1 MNLNVLLQIPFS
13 APVNKSVNNMVG
25 RTRTVPVSF
34 RVDESTLSALS
45 ERAKECGVSVGVF
58 VRGVV
63 IAEIHR
69 PLHDLGSQLS
79 DLLERAKAIEQTVE
93 LLKVNQS
100 KSLFYAL
107 THIGGMSPDPA
118 RDLVRSK
125 LSEGETD
132 GR

>member
-1 MNLNVLLQIPFS
+1 M
-13 APVNKSVNNMVG
+13 
-25 RTRTVPVSF
+25 
-34 RVDESTLSALS
+34 
-45 ERAKECGVSVGVF
+45 SVGVF

-69 PLHDLGSQLS
+69 PLHDVGSQLS
-79 DLLERAKAIEQTVE
+79 DLLDKAKAIEQTVE
-93 LLKVNQS
+93 LLRVNQS

-118 RDLVRSK
+118 RDLVRTK

>member
-1 MNLNVLLQIPFS
+1 M
-13 APVNKSVNNMVG
+13 
-25 RTRTVPVSF
+25 
-34 RVDESTLSALS
+34 
-45 ERAKECGVSVGVF
+45 SVGVF

-79 DLLERAKAIEQTVE
+79 DLLERVKAIEQTVE

-118 RDLVRSK
+118 RVLVRTK

>member
-1 MNLNVLLQIPFS
+1 
-13 APVNKSVNNMVG
+13 MVG

-118 RDLVRSK
+118 RDLVRTK

>member
-1 MNLNVLLQIPFS
+1 M
-13 APVNKSVNNMVG
+13 
-25 RTRTVPVSF
+25 
-34 RVDESTLSALS
+34 
-45 ERAKECGVSVGVF
+45 SVGVF

-107 THIGGMSPDPA
+107 THIGGMSPDLA
-118 RDLVRSK
+118 RDLVRTK

>member
-1 MNLNVLLQIPFS
+1 MILLQIPYS
-13 APVNKSVNNMVG
+13 TPVNKSVNNMVG

-34 RVDESTLSALS
+34 RVDETTLSALS

-79 DLLERAKAIEQTVE
+79 DLLERANAIEQTVE

-100 KSLFYAL
+100 KSLFFAL
-107 THIGGMSPDPA
+107 THIGGMLPDIA
-118 RDLVRSK
+118 RDLVRAK
-125 LSEGETD
+125 LSEEKTG

>member
-1 MNLNVLLQIPFS
+1 
-13 APVNKSVNNMVG
+13 MVG

-79 DLLERAKAIEQTVE
+79 DLLERANAIEQTVE

-107 THIGGMSPDPA
+107 THIGGMSPDLA
-118 RDLVRSK
+118 RDLVRTK
-125 LSEGETD
+125 LSGGETD